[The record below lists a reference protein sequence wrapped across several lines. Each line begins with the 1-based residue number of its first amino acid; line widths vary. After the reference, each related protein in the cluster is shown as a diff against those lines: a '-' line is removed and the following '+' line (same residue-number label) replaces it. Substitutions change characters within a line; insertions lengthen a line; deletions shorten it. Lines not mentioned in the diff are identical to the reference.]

1 MGMYPASDY
10 TLGQLM
16 NNLQNHVEPVLL
28 TTCLNLHDI
37 VSVLITLTYLIV
49 SIPMRSIRETVRWQN
64 LARVDK

>member
-49 SIPMRSIRETVRWQN
+49 SIPMRSIREFVRWQN